1 MSQSLGPRRL
11 EAESEREGGLN
22 ENGRIDAGVVA
33 RALRPLY
40 ADLRR
45 FAAVVGGMHVEPDDL
60 VQEALVRVLASGRWS
75 SDDDIDAFIRR
86 AIVDAASKEAHQSLG
101 DRGEFV
107 LGPHEVV
114 LIPDYSPHLADI
126 GGLDPMARALL
137 CLVELDGVSTRQAA
151 TTLGC
156 SEAAARTRLSRAR
169 RRLTAEFETE
179 SVA

>member
-1 MSQSLGPRRL
+1 M
-11 EAESEREGGLN
+11 N
-22 ENGRIDAGVVA
+22 DNGRIETEDVA

-60 VQEALVRVLASGRWS
+60 VQEALVRLLASGRWHS
-75 SDDDIDAFIRR
+75 VDDVDAFLRR
-86 AIVDAASKEAHQSLG
+86 AIVDAASSEVRPSI
-101 DRGEFV
+101 GERAAFV
-107 LGPHEVV
+107 LGPNEFV
-114 LIPDYSPHLADI
+114 LVDDYPPDLVDI

-156 SEAAARTRLSRAR
+156 SEAAARARLTRAR
-169 RRLTAEFETE
+169 RRVTIELASETF
-179 SVA
+179 VA